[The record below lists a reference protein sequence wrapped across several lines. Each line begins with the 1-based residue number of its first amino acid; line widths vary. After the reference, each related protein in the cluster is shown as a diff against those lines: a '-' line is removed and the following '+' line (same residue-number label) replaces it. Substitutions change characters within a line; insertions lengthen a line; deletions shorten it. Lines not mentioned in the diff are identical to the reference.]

1 MALHADLQKS
11 GSGIWRRVFF
21 FFCFVL
27 FFLRTVI
34 LVSLRIFSPMIWN
47 LSKDR
52 QLLPRGCFTGYHL
65 PLLRRRKGERQS
77 QLFTIHDSRH
87 GLIWFKEY
95 CSTPSERCFSRGS
108 FELLSLRLSEVRE
121 SAGSYQVVLG
131 CSSHLIVWESGVIFL
146 DQSKYSVK

>member
-1 MALHADLQKS
+1 MTAS
-11 GSGIWRRVFF
+11 VFF
-21 FFCFVL
+21 

-52 QLLPRGCFTGYHL
+52 QLLPRGYFTGYHL

-95 CSTPSERCFSRGS
+95 CSTPSERCFPGVHLNSCHWGCLKCGKARVVTRLCSVVVRIWS
-108 FELLSLRLSEVRE
+108 FER
-121 SAGSYQVVLG
+121 VVWFFSTNQNTVLNKKNIAIQDWLWG
-131 CSSHLIVWESGVIFL
+131 ERML
-146 DQSKYSVK
+146 

>member
-1 MALHADLQKS
+1 MVYD
-11 GSGIWRRVFF
+11 GECFF
-21 FFCFVL
+21 LFF

-77 QLFTIHDSRH
+77 LLFTIHDPRH

-108 FELLSLRLSEVRE
+108 FELLSLRLSEVR
-121 SAGSYQVVLG
+121 VVTRL
-131 CSSHLIVWESGVIFL
+131 CSVVVRIWSFERVVWFFSTN
-146 DQSKYSVK
+146 QSTVLNKKNIAIQDWLWGERML